1 MNMRKR
7 TFSLFLYLLVI
18 VFLQQPLKAQLIKP
32 DTLDIVYTK
41 DFSLDGTGVNYNW
54 GKAHSISLQQ
64 LDEGLQGYET
74 KFKVMYSA
82 KGIYVLFTGKDLKST
97 SSYKNDFDDLYNAD
111 VFEVFLHPDPS
122 TPLYFEYE
130 VSPKD
135 KELVLLIPNI
145 DGKIMGWLPWHYEGE
160 RKVKKKIAF
169 SYENKQLIGWS
180 VELFF
185 PYALLSPMRNIPPT
199 KGTIWHGNFYRLD
212 YDAGPMVKWAWSP
225 VEKSFHEVKRFG
237 VLRFE

>member
-7 TFSLFLYLLVI
+7 TFSLFLFLLVT

-54 GKAHSISLQQ
+54 GKAQSISLQQ

-97 SSYKNDFDDLYNAD
+97 SNYKNDFDDLYNAD

-145 DGKIMGWLPWHYEGE
+145 DGKIMEWLVCRVVLPLCFAKSNEKYSSNQGHHLAWKFLSARLRCWPDGE
-160 RKVKKKIAF
+160 MGLVARGKKF
-169 SYENKQLIGWS
+169 S
-180 VELFF
+180 
-185 PYALLSPMRNIPPT
+185 
-199 KGTIWHGNFYRLD
+199 
-212 YDAGPMVKWAWSP
+212 
-225 VEKSFHEVKRFG
+225 
-237 VLRFE
+237 